1 MIHVKSAMLLL
12 CLAVLGFAQDRGT
25 VRGTVSDPTG
35 ASVPDAIVTAR
46 NLDTGLTQSVRT
58 GPDGVYNIVYL
69 PVGSYTVTTE
79 KPGFRKAEATNV
91 RVGVNTVAGVD
102 VTLTVGTVDQS
113 VEVTSAAPLLETQGS
128 NLGRI
133 MAAKTLQDLPLT
145 IGGGLRSPT
154 AFIQLMPGVLGTA
167 NDNRVAGGLS
177 NGESYRLDGAE
188 SQSERRN
195 DPSFNA
201 VSVEAL
207 EEFKVQSGAFSA
219 EFGRTSNGVVNF
231 VTKSGTNELHGSGF
245 LFNRNEF
252 FNARGYTFTPTTRA
266 VSRQWNPGGSI
277 GGPIYIPK
285 IFDGRN
291 KAFFFF
297 AYERSYSKTG
307 RPTNLITVPIDEFRI
322 GDMRNYL
329 DANGRQIP
337 LYDPFDAA
345 GNIIQDAFSR

>member
-1 MIHVKSAMLLL
+1 M
-12 CLAVLGFAQDRGT
+12 
-25 VRGTVSDPTG
+25 
-35 ASVPDAIVTAR
+35 
-46 NLDTGLTQSVRT
+46 
-58 GPDGVYNIVYL
+58 
-69 PVGSYTVTTE
+69 
-79 KPGFRKAEATNV
+79 
-91 RVGVNTVAGVD
+91 
-102 VTLTVGTVDQS
+102 
-113 VEVTSAAPLLETQGS
+113 
-128 NLGRI
+128 
-133 MAAKTLQDLPLT
+133 T

-154 AFIQLMPGVLGTA
+154 AFIQLMPGVLGSG

-207 EEFKVQSGAFSA
+207 EEFKVQAGAYSA

-231 VTKSGTNELHGSGF
+231 VTKSGTNELHGSAF

-252 FNARGYTFTPTTRA
+252 FNARGYTFTATRRA

-285 IFDGRN
+285 LFDGRN

-297 AYERSYSKTG
+297 AYETVLLEDRTSDQPGYGAHG
-307 RPTNLITVPIDEFRI
+307 RLSQRRHAQLCGRERQTDSAIRPLRCSRKHHPGRI
-322 GDMRNYL
+322 L
-329 DANGRQIP
+329 AP
-337 LYDPFDAA
+337 PFVHATA
-345 GNIIQDAFSR
+345 C